1 MLFYLRT
8 TNETIPTNVIKM
20 RKSRKFLSFTLRH
33 WIPDP
38 GVPDSKPLG
47 GSKVRSAY
55 HFRGRKYEY
64 QELLGTEW
72 KKVSLR
78 SGSVAL
84 RLLNPI
90 ERGRKKAIK
99 IFFKK
104 KKLLQST
111 LKIKQ
116 SLKFVEYAFLVNSP

>member
-47 GSKVRSAY
+47 GYKVRSAY
-55 HFRGRKYEY
+55 HTSEVENMSTRNFWGLSGKKYLY
-64 QELLGTEW
+64 
-72 KKVSLR
+72 V
-78 SGSVAL
+78 VAL
-84 RLLNPI
+84 
-90 ERGRKKAIK
+90 
-99 IFFKK
+99 
-104 KKLLQST
+104 
-111 LKIKQ
+111 
-116 SLKFVEYAFLVNSP
+116 